1 VLLWHQRFVTSRTI
15 LKRAR
20 HVPLP
25 PLTLDRRRPLASQIA
40 VGVRVAIQTGR
51 LRRGDRLPASRRLAR
66 ALGVSRQVIV
76 AAYEELAAD
85 GHVVGRTGDGS
96 YVDVEMRV
104 DRMDSTRGMSVAP
117 ARRTLADPDG
127 HAILLLPLS

>member
-1 VLLWHQRFVTSRTI
+1 

-25 PLTLDRRRPLASQIA
+25 PLTLDRRRPLTGQIA
-40 VGVRVAIQTGR
+40 AGVRVAIQTGR
-51 LRRGDRLPASRRLAR
+51 LHPGDRLPASRRLAR

-96 YVDVEMRV
+96 YVDVHV
-104 DRMDSTRGMSVAP
+104 DVNMDVDNARRMSIAP
-117 ARRTLADPDG
+117 ARRALADPDG
-127 HAILLLPLS
+127 HTILLWPLS

>member
-1 VLLWHQRFVTSRTI
+1 

-20 HVPLP
+20 YVPLP
-25 PLTLDRRRPLASQIA
+25 PLTLDRRRPLTGQIA
-40 VGVRVAIQTGR
+40 AGVRVAIQTGR
-51 LRRGDRLPASRRLAR
+51 LHPGDRLPASRRLAH

-96 YVDVEMRV
+96 YVDP
-104 DRMDSTRGMSVAP
+104 DSARGMRLRVAP
-117 ARRTLADPDG
+117 ARQALADPDG
-127 HAILLLPLS
+127 HTIQLWPLS